1 MNQPQLTVL
10 MPVYNGGPFLRSA
23 IESILN
29 QDFSDF
35 DFLIIDDGSTDGSH
49 EIAASYADPRIRLE
63 SNGRN
68 LGLIAT
74 LNRGLDLAK
83 GTYVARMDADDI
95 AFSDRLSKQL
105 AFMKAHPEIGL
116 CGTWYERDY
125 MDGTSI
131 MTPPEDDAS
140 IRFFLIFDTVFA
152 HNTIMF
158 RRKFLEDHGLRYDPD
173 FRHAEDFEFWT
184 RCSRHTQVANLPEVL
199 LRYHYHADNTSNRHR
214 DEQIQT
220 ADRIR
225 CRYLS
230 DLGLVPT
237 PDECQ
242 LHTDLIQF
250 RLSGDQTHLEAASAW
265 LLCLAD
271 AAQKRLG
278 VSKAMIMHELSRY
291 WYGACAAQ
299 ADRGITTWKM
309 FMSNPLGRQGKIAW
323 QAKLLVRCLTKNPVP
338 TTSDDR

>member
-10 MPVYNGGPFLRSA
+10 MPVYNGGPFLRLA

-95 AFSDRLSKQL
+95 AFPDRLSKQL
-105 AFMKAHPEIGL
+105 AFMEAHPEIGL
-116 CGTWYERDY
+116 CGTWYEWES
-125 MDGTSI
+125 MGETSI
-131 MTPPEDDAS
+131 MKPPEDDAS
-140 IRFFLIFDTVFA
+140 IRFFLIFDAVFP
-152 HNTIMF
+152 HSSIMF
-158 RRKFLEDHGLRYDPD
+158 RRNFLEENELRYDPE
-173 FRHAEDFEFWT
+173 FRHAEDFELWT
-184 RCSRHTQVANLPEVL
+184 RCSRHMQLANLPEVL
-199 LRYHYHADNTSNRHR
+199 LRYHFHADNISNRHR
-214 DEQIQT
+214 EEQVLT

-230 DLGLVPT
+230 DLGLAPT
-237 PDECQ
+237 ADECQ

-250 RLSGDQTHLEAASAW
+250 RLLQDQSHLDAAATW
-265 LLCLAD
+265 LLRLAE

-278 VSKAMIMHELSRY
+278 VSKGMIMNELSRY

-299 ADRGITTWKM
+299 AGRGIAVWQT
-309 FMSNPLGRQGKIAW
+309 FMSNPLGRQGKMAW
-323 QAKLLVRCLTKNPVP
+323 QAKLLVRCLIKNPVGP
-338 TTSDDR
+338 ASDGR

>member
-74 LNRGLDLAK
+74 LNRGLDLAR

-95 AFSDRLSKQL
+95 AFPDRLSKQL
-105 AFMKAHPEIGL
+105 TFMEAHPEIGL
-116 CGTWYERDY
+116 CGTWYERDS

-184 RCSRHTQVANLPEVL
+184 RCSRHTQLANLPVVL
-199 LRYHYHADNTSNRHR
+199 LRYHFHADNTSNRHR

-225 CRYLS
+225 CSYLS
-230 DLGLVPT
+230 NLGIVPT
-237 PDECQ
+237 PNECQ

-250 RLSGDQTHLEAASAW
+250 RLPQGKNHLDAAGAW
-265 LLCLAD
+265 LLRLNE
-271 AAQKRLG
+271 AARKTLG
-278 VSKAMIMHELSRY
+278 ISEAVIINELSRY
-291 WYGACAAQ
+291 WYGACASQ
-299 ADRGITTWKM
+299 AEQGLATWTT
-309 FMSNPLGRQGKIAW
+309 FMSIPLGRRGKIAW
-323 QAKLLVRCLTKNPVP
+323 QAKLLARCLTRQPV
-338 TTSDDR
+338 